1 MKLEDIIDKCT
12 EEGVFLDS
20 AHQHNTVGNARWRV
34 QLRANS
40 KYEPGK
46 AWSYFPGE
54 GPTFEDAYTQA
65 ASNAGAISGRVSMAE
80 DDLPKRKKRSKE
92 DLLG

>member
-1 MKLEDIIDKCT
+1 MTLQDIIDKCT

-20 AHQHNTVGNARWRV
+20 AHQNNTVGQARWRV
-34 QLRANS
+34 QLRADS
-40 KYEPGK
+40 KYEPKK

-54 GPTFEDAYTQA
+54 GPTFADAYVQA
-65 ASNAGAISGRVSMAE
+65 AGNAGAITGRRSMAE
-80 DDLPKRKKRSKE
+80 QDKPKKRSRE